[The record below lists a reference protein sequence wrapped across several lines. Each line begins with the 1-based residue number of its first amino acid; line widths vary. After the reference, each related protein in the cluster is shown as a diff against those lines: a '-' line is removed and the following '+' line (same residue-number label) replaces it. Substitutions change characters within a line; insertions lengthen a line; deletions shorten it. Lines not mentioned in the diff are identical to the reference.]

1 MPEQQNP
8 PALAAEMID
17 RLRAE
22 GTTPGLDVGTTAPDF
37 SLPDADGRP
46 VSLSERLAAGPMVL
60 SFYRGA
66 WCPVC
71 NTEMQA
77 LQQALPQIEAAGAR
91 LLAISPQAPDASQ
104 AFVQK
109 LDVGFDVLSDLDQDV
124 IRAYRLQF
132 ELPEGSS
139 PTTNSGAWR
148 STSRTPT
155 APGTSPCPRPSSSIV
170 PR

>member
-1 MPEQQNP
+1 
-8 PALAAEMID
+8 
-17 RLRAE
+17 
-22 GTTPGLDVGTTAPDF
+22 
-37 SLPDADGRP
+37 
-46 VSLSERLAAGPMVL
+46 MVL

-91 LLAISPQAPDASQ
+91 LLAISPQARDASQ

-132 ELPEGSS
+132 ELPEELKPYYQQWGMALDVQNAEGSWNL
-139 PTTNSGAWR
+139 PLPATFVIDRA
-148 STSRTPT
+148 
-155 APGTSPCPRPSSSIV
+155 AMIV
-170 PR
+170 ARHVDPDYRQRMAVTEPLAVLEEPQSA